1 MQNSLSKFHHLSFQS
16 SKFEFYHFS
25 PLNFIFFSIKFSVHH
40 PLLAT
45 IIFSCYSFITF
56 HLQLFL
62 KKKNLFTYSFCI
74 NLVLCLSL
82 NRVQFRYSNLN
93 LVLCLLPLST
103 PRSLFSLFPSLDL
116 SISLSLP
123 FPPLSPSQSLNI
135 RWGLNFVLRYCS
147 PNTIPFL

>member
-16 SKFEFYHFS
+16 SKFGFYHFS

-45 IIFSCYSFITF
+45 VIFSCYSFITF

-62 KKKNLFTYSFCI
+62 KKKKKNLFTCSFCI

-82 NRVQFRYSNLN
+82 NRVQFLYSNLN

-103 PRSLFSLFPSLDL
+103 PRSLFLFL
-116 SISLSLP
+116 SPLFLPLSLSV
-123 FPPLSPSQSLNI
+123 S
-135 RWGLNFVLRYCS
+135 GGD
-147 PNTIPFL
+147 